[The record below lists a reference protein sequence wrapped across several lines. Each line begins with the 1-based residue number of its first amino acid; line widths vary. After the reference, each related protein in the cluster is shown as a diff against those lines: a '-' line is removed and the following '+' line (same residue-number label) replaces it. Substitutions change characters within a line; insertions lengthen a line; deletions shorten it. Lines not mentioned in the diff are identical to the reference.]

1 MEENKVLD
9 VIEEN
14 NNSSDLIDTI
24 AQLKKN
30 TVSRELYE
38 KEKAEKREL
47 LQKVLNNES
56 IDVTNSTKED
66 RSTKQIA
73 EEFFDESLS
82 NRDKA
87 VLALEYR
94 NKVIEEKG
102 PSADPFVN
110 QSEFSKPTQA
120 DYLEA
125 EHIAEGLQYLVDN
138 SETDEDF
145 RIEANRIFR

>member
-1 MEENKVLD
+1 MQEENVN
-9 VIEEN
+9 VIEKED
-14 NNSSDLIDTI
+14 NSSDLIETI

-38 KEKAEKREL
+38 KERAEKKEI

-56 IDVTNSTKED
+56 IDVTNSAKED
-66 RSTKQIA
+66 RQLKTIA
-73 EEFFDESLS
+73 EEYFDENLS
-82 NRDKA
+82 NRDKV

-94 NKVIEEKG
+94 NKVIEENG

-110 QSEFSKPTQA
+110 QSQFSKPTQA
-120 DYLEA
+120 DYMEA

>member
-1 MEENKVLD
+1 MEENKNLD
-9 VIEEN
+9 VIEEKD
-14 NNSSDLIDTI
+14 NSSDLIDTI

-94 NKVIEEKG
+94 NNVIKEKG

-120 DYLEA
+120 DYMEA

>member
-1 MEENKVLD
+1 MEENKNLD
-9 VIEEN
+9 VIEEKD
-14 NNSSDLIDTI
+14 NSSDLIDTI

-87 VLALEYR
+87 VLA
-94 NKVIEEKG
+94 
-102 PSADPFVN
+102 
-110 QSEFSKPTQA
+110 
-120 DYLEA
+120 
-125 EHIAEGLQYLVDN
+125 
-138 SETDEDF
+138 
-145 RIEANRIFR
+145 

>member
-1 MEENKVLD
+1 MQDENV
-9 VIEEN
+9 VTQEQEN
-14 NNSSDLIDTI
+14 SSSDLIETI

-38 KEKAEKREL
+38 KEKQEKKEI
-47 LQKVLNNES
+47 LQKVLNNET

-66 RSTKQIA
+66 RSLKAIA
-73 EEFFDESLS
+73 EDYFDESLS
-82 NRDKA
+82 NRDKI
-87 VLALEYR
+87 VYALEYR
-94 NKVIEEKG
+94 NKVIAEQG

-110 QSEFSKPTQA
+110 QSQFSKPTQA
-120 DYLEA
+120 DYMEA